1 MAYENYV
8 QVAWSLGTPISA
20 DRLQQMTENIQQ
32 VKDATDD
39 NPRGV
44 VKIKEVSTAVTSNSM
59 NTFTEIINLKNEG
72 SGNPDNSVTLPGSR
86 YVKLTLTFPGIKVSA
101 PGQEDSVYI
110 LRVSQ
115 GSNANTANTL
125 YQWKISQPIH
135 TFLDASATASPS
147 VATNTQIRSSSYP
160 SYFGAGSYSF
170 VTTTGTGIT
179 GSNGSGVFNVEIY
192 RDSGNSAANP
202 STFVIPCNESKMQFY
217 IEDVGGQG

>member
-8 QVAWSLGTPISA
+8 QVAWTLGTPISA

-39 NPRGV
+39 NPRGLI
-44 VKIKEVSTAVTSNSM
+44 KIKEVTTAVTTNSM
-59 NTFTEIINLKNEG
+59 DAYSEIINLKNEG

-86 YVKLTLTFPGIKVSA
+86 YVKLTLTFPGIKVST
-101 PGQEDSVYI
+101 PGQEDSVYL

-115 GSNANTANTL
+115 GSNANTATTL
-125 YQWKISQPIH
+125 YTWKISQPIH
-135 TFLDASATASPS
+135 TFLDASTTSPPTTA
-147 VATNTQIRSSSYP
+147 NTQIRGSSFP

-179 GSNGSGVFNVEIY
+179 GANGSGVFNVEIY

-217 IEDVGGQG
+217 IEDIGGQG

>member
-8 QVAWSLGTPISA
+8 QVAWTLGTPISA

-39 NPRGV
+39 NPRGLI
-44 VKIKEVSTAVTSNSM
+44 KIKEVTTAVTTNSM
-59 NTFTEIINLKNEG
+59 DAYSEIINLKNEG

-86 YVKLTLTFPGIKVSA
+86 YVKLTLTFPGIKVST
-101 PGQEDSVYI
+101 PGQEDSVYL

-115 GSNANTANTL
+115 GSNANTATTL
-125 YQWKISQPIH
+125 YTWKISQPIH
-135 TFLDASATASPS
+135 TFLDASAGVPANTS
-147 VATNTQIRSSSYP
+147 VTQIRGSSFP

-179 GSNGSGVFNVEIY
+179 GANGSGVFNVEIY

-217 IEDVGGQG
+217 IEDIGGQG

>member
-8 QVAWSLGTPISA
+8 QVAWTLGTPISA

-39 NPRGV
+39 NPKGV
-44 VKIKEVSTAVTSNSM
+44 IKIKEVATAVTSNSM
-59 NTFTEIINLKNEG
+59 NVFTEIINLKNEG

-135 TFLDASATASPS
+135 TFLDASAGVPTTA
-147 VATNTQIRSSSYP
+147 NTQIRSSSYP

-170 VTTTGTGIT
+170 ITTTGTGIT

>member
-39 NPRGV
+39 NPRGII
-44 VKIKEVSTAVTSNSM
+44 KIKEVSTAVTSNSM
-59 NTFTEIINLKNEG
+59 DTYTEIINLKNEG

-135 TFLDASATASPS
+135 TFLDASAGVPTTA
-147 VATNTQIRSSSYP
+147 NTQIRSSSYP

-170 VTTTGTGIT
+170 ITTTGTGIT

>member
-8 QVAWSLGTPISA
+8 QVAWTLGTPISA

-39 NPRGV
+39 NPKGV
-44 VKIKEVSTAVTSNSM
+44 IKIKEVATAVTSNSM
-59 NTFTEIINLKNEG
+59 DVFTEIINLKNEG

-135 TFLDASATASPS
+135 TFLNASAGVPTTA
-147 VATNTQIRSSSYP
+147 NTQIRSSSFP

-170 VTTTGTGIT
+170 ITTTGAGIT

>member
-8 QVAWSLGTPISA
+8 QVAWTLGTPISG

-59 NTFTEIINLKNEG
+59 NVFTEIINLKNEG

-135 TFLDASATASPS
+135 TFLDASAGVPTTA
-147 VATNTQIRSSSYP
+147 NTQIRSSSYP

-170 VTTTGTGIT
+170 ITTTGTGIA